1 MDKNER
7 FGCLSVEV
15 LDDASK
21 IEQNSFHL
29 MQLGQV
35 DLGVEHLSWHADM
48 QQHQVSD
55 EKMDVHVE

>member
-1 MDKNER
+1 M
-7 FGCLSVEV
+7 EV
-15 LDDASK
+15 LDDVSK
-21 IEQNSFHL
+21 IARNSFQL

-35 DLGVEHLSWHADM
+35 ELDVEHLLRYADM